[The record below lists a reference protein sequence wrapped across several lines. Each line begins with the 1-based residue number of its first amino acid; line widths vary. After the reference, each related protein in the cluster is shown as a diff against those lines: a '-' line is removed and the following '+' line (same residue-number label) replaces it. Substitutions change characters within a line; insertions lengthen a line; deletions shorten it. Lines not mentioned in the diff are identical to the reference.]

1 LNFKFEVLTANEWG
15 GVAFAM
21 ALIVHSKKGYVLIKK
36 IYKWKTWKKKRVQI
50 DDYQIEDSSVMSDN
64 DNNWIEEDDSNAV
77 TMKLL
82 KITTG

>member
-1 LNFKFEVLTANEWG
+1 MGWSGTCHGTNCSFQ
-15 GVAFAM
+15 
-21 ALIVHSKKGYVLIKK
+21 KGYVLIKK